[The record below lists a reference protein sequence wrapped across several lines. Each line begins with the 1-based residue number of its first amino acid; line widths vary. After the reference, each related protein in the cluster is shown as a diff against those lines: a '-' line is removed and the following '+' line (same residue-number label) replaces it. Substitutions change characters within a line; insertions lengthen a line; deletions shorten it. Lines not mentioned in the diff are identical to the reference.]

1 MEKKCRVHIKTIC
14 ELSRGWGAYFLKY
27 SGTPLIRPPTG
38 HGNVAVLT
46 GWPYKRG
53 RVKFHDWS
61 TSSDVLTD
69 TYHNLTEPHQNANK
83 SIGP

>member
-1 MEKKCRVHIKTIC
+1 MP
-14 ELSRGWGAYFLKY
+14 LY

-38 HGNVAVLT
+38 HENLAVLT

-69 TYHNLTEPHQNANK
+69 TYHNDLTERHQNANK
-83 SIGP
+83 PIGP

>member
-1 MEKKCRVHIKTIC
+1 MWH
-14 ELSRGWGAYFLKY
+14 KY
-27 SGTPLIRPPTG
+27 SGTPLIRPLTG
-38 HGNVAVLT
+38 HGNLAVLT

-69 TYHNLTEPHQNANK
+69 TYHN
-83 SIGP
+83 

>member
-1 MEKKCRVHIKTIC
+1 MTGLRESSEKQNSPFLVGTVIKCFVIQWNPVNTATNGPWKFGRI
-14 ELSRGWGAYFLKY
+14 
-27 SGTPLIRPPTG
+27 
-38 HGNVAVLT
+38 N

-69 TYHNLTEPHQNANK
+69 TYHN
-83 SIGP
+83 

>member
-1 MEKKCRVHIKTIC
+1 MRDIVCLQSVYTEVDKLAAKT
-14 ELSRGWGAYFLKY
+14 FLLY

-38 HGNVAVLT
+38 HGNLAVLT

-61 TSSDVLTD
+61 TSSDFLTD
-69 TYHNLTEPHQNANK
+69 THHN
-83 SIGP
+83 